1 MSRRIAYQGEPGAY
15 SDVAIREHFGDHVT
29 PVPFTSFS
37 EALDAVDRGACD
49 LAMIP
54 LENAIAGPV
63 RVALS
68 AIAEHGTRLV
78 EVDEYQLAIVLCLM
92 GVPGAMLA
100 TVQRVWSH
108 PMALSQCR
116 LFMARHPWLD
126 TEPHA
131 DTAGAAREVAAL
143 GDRAIAAVASEL
155 AAERYGLEVLSR
167 GVQDIPFNWTRFAVF
182 ARAED
187 AGSYQRP

>member
-15 SDVAIREHFGDHVT
+15 SDVAIREHFGDAVT
-29 PVPFTSFS
+29 PVPFTTFP
-37 EALDAVDRGACD
+37 EALDALDRDACD

-63 RVALS
+63 HVALS
-68 AIAEHGTRLV
+68 ALDQYGPRLV
-78 EVDEYQLAIVLCLM
+78 EVDDYRLVIVLCLM

-108 PMALSQCR
+108 PVALAQCR

-126 TEPHA
+126 VEPHA

-143 GDRAIAAVASEL
+143 GDRAIGAVASEL
-155 AAERYGLEVLSR
+155 AAERYGLEVLTR
-167 GVQDIPFNWTRFAVF
+167 GVQDIPHNWTRFGVF

-187 AGSYQRP
+187 AGASPQR